1 MTTMAT
7 HTGAR
12 AWNLNAQH
20 RPVAVVMAEQADD
33 VVEAVRLGREHDLGV
48 GVMATGHGTSTANEG
63 VLVNTSRMRAVRVDP
78 GRRSARVQ
86 AGALWSQVIDASA
99 PHGLTG
105 LPGSSPASAS
115 WASRSAAASAGSDGA
130 SGSLPT
136 PSRARRW

>member
-20 RPVAVVMAEQADD
+20 RPVAVIMAGQADD

-63 VLVNTSRMRAVRVDP
+63 VLVNTSRMRASGSTRVAGRPACRP
-78 GRRSARVQ
+78 GR
-86 AGALWSQVIDASA
+86 
-99 PHGLTG
+99 
-105 LPGSSPASAS
+105 
-115 WASRSAAASAGSDGA
+115 
-130 SGSLPT
+130 SG
-136 PSRARRW
+136 RR